1 MMLTPR
7 RYLYPVRTITHIRYR
22 YGEDAQNEIL
32 DIVRQF
38 SENKMHKSGVKIV
51 KLCAAISQ
59 TYRCSEIRAFDIV
72 HEAALMLD
80 KKLTL
85 RSPGSYRVAKSK
97 LRKAE
102 AGGS

>member
-1 MMLTPR
+1 MLTPR
-7 RYLYPVRTITHIRYR
+7 QYLYPVRTITHVRYR

-38 SENKMHKSGVKIV
+38 SENKMDKSGVKIV
-51 KLCAAISQ
+51 KLCMAISE
-59 TYRCSEIRAFDIV
+59 TYRCSQSHAFQII
-72 HEAALMLD
+72 HEAAMMLD

-85 RSPGSYRVAKSK
+85 RSMGSYRVARCK